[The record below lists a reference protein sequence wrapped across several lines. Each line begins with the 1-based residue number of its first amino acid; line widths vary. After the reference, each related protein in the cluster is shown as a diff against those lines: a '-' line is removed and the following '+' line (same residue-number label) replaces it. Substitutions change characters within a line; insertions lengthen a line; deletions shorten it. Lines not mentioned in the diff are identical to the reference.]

1 LYAILP
7 SIHVRNATPL
17 PPDNDS
23 MSKKY
28 KTGNDTQSKSRRT
41 AKTWKKGSS
50 SNEHYA
56 KKRSYDAQE
65 DAVPNRA
72 VTMNLRMKNLQH
84 KERLSLAGAL
94 EGQVI
99 DSTGRSWIVECRD
112 TITNETTL
120 YDCLVGRSITS
131 ENPSSTLVAVGD
143 RVAFRTEPTSGET
156 NGLPIGVLLLVR
168 ERATK
173 LARESAGR
181 DGMEQVIVSNIDQ
194 LIILMAAADPF
205 YNRRLIDRYL
215 IAAELGNV
223 APIICINKLD
233 LMDKAFVREDL
244 KVYSEILGIPTL
256 LVSAEKHTN
265 IDALRELLTGKSSV
279 FSGPSGVGKSTIVNL
294 LLNDEVQA
302 TTEVSAKKQKGSHT
316 TTFSTI
322 FPLPGGGYILDTPGI
337 REFGIWGLDPS
348 DVSFYFHDFD
358 EYRLKCRFAP
368 CSHIHEP
375 HCAVKAAVEEGEI
388 DPERYESYLR
398 LLETMADK
406 RER

>member
-1 LYAILP
+1 
-7 SIHVRNATPL
+7 
-17 PPDNDS
+17 

-28 KTGNDTQSKSRRT
+28 KGSADTQAKSRRT
-41 AKTWKKGSS
+41 AKTWTKGSS
-50 SNEHYA
+50 SKELYA
-56 KKRSYDAQE
+56 KKRSWNSHE
-65 DAVPNRA
+65 DSVPNSA
-72 VTMNLRMKNLQH
+72 VTMNPRMKNIQH
-84 KERLSLAGAL
+84 KERLTLVGAI

-99 DSTGRSWIVECRD
+99 DSTGRSWIVECKNAA
-112 TITNETTL
+112 THEITL
-120 YDCLVGRSITS
+120 YDCVVARSITT

-143 RVAFRTEPTSGET
+143 HVAFRTEPSSGET
-156 NGLPIGVLLLVR
+156 NGLPNGVLLLVR
-168 ERATK
+168 KRATK

-215 IAAELGNV
+215 IAAEIGNV
-223 APIICINKLD
+223 EPILCINKID
-233 LMDKAFVREDL
+233 LMDKAFVEEDL

-256 LVSAEKHTN
+256 LVSAEKQTN
-265 IDALRELLTGKSSV
+265 IGALRERITGRSSV

-294 LLNDEVQA
+294 LLNDAVQA
-302 TTEVSAKKQKGSHT
+302 TTEVSAKTQKGLHT

-337 REFGIWGLDPS
+337 REFGIWGLEAA

-358 EYRLKCRFAP
+358 PYRLECRFTP

-375 HCAVKAAVEEGEI
+375 HCAVKAAVEAGEI